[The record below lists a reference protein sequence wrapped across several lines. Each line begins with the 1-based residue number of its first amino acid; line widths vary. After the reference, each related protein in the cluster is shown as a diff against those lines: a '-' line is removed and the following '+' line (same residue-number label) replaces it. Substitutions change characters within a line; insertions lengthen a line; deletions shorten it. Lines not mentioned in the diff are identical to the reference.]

1 MTSHFGL
8 MIVFALFVS
17 IVFATIAKDT
27 PREQLMLGAKMFG
40 MFTGAAIVL
49 GWVLR
54 IFPL

>member
-8 MIVFALFVS
+8 MIVFAFFVS
-17 IVFATIAKDT
+17 VVFATIAKDT
-27 PREQLMLGAKMFG
+27 PREQLTLGAKMLGTFI
-40 MFTGAAIVL
+40 GAAVVL

>member
-8 MIVFALFVS
+8 MLVFAFFVS
-17 IVFATIAKDT
+17 VVFATITKDN
-27 PREQLMLGAKMFG
+27 PREQVTLGAKMFAT
-40 MFTGAAIVL
+40 FIGAAIVF